1 MTTNSTPPT
10 EPLSFK
16 EYFAQQDDSR
26 YFRDVVR
33 KAEPEVY
40 EWGEA
45 YAAQQTAE
53 LTATIAGI
61 AKLCKS
67 AKRMG
72 AGGCDMAS
80 MERRQGRSQLAK
92 EVLALLTNLP
102 TAAQAHLDEVE
113 ALKADKVELQIQI
126 TQMTGEIIEANA
138 YRRDEQAENERLKT
152 ELLTLKNGVNGSD
165 KSCCEA
171 LADTVADVKLLREAL
186 AWYDDKNAT
195 EALAQTDK
203 EAYR

>member
-102 TAAQAHLDEVE
+102 TAAQAHLDEV
-113 ALKADKVELQIQI
+113 ARLKAVN
-126 TQMTGEIIEANA
+126 TQLKEHAF
-138 YRRDEQAENERLKT
+138 EQTAENERLKT

>member
-45 YAAQQTAE
+45 YAAQQTVE
-53 LTATIAGI
+53 LTASIAV
-61 AKLCKS
+61 LQ
-67 AKRMG
+67 G
-72 AGGCDMAS
+72 ALSRAYRELNEIQARSGAPRNELGCTMVDEDYFAS
-80 MERRQGRSQLAK
+80 VVNSVRA
-92 EVLALLTNLP
+92 ALNNLP
-102 TAAQAHLDEVE
+102 AAAQAHLDEV
-113 ALKADKVELQIQI
+113 ARLKATTSQLSPLIAEL
-126 TQMTGEIIEANA
+126 T
-138 YRRDEQAENERLKT
+138 AENERLT
-152 ELLTLKNGVNGSD
+152 Q
-165 KSCCEA
+165 A

-195 EALAQTDK
+195 EALAQTEK